1 MQRHSILS
9 PSRISTM
16 PRAQTEARMHLEQYQ
31 RAIETSRLEKELE
44 MLEVRQLQ
52 IKARLLQLA
61 QSSQIKLS
69 KTQSSQTQ
77 SSQTQSSQTQ
87 SSQTQLLPMTASA
100 ASLNQSTSNSNDELT
115 SPSKKYPI
123 KNFDSESYQTFQ
135 LDF

>member
-69 KTQSSQTQ
+69 QTQ
-77 SSQTQSSQTQ
+77 SSQTQSSQAQ
-87 SSQTQLLPMTASA
+87 SSQAPLSPMTASA
-100 ASLNQSTSNSNDELT
+100 ASLTQSTSNSNDELT
-115 SPSKKYPI
+115 SSSKKYPI